1 MMRASLLVVAGLAAL
16 LIGGCAKGDFKEK
29 ASQGSGNVLRYPL
42 NTVPTTL
49 DPGVVQDGDTI
60 DALQQVY
67 EGLVTWGEDNQP
79 KPLLAEK
86 WDIED
91 GGKTYVFTI
100 KKGVKFHNGREL
112 KAEDF
117 KWSWERACSS
127 DLASETISAYLGD
140 VVGLMDMKN
149 GKADSISGV
158 TVVDDYTLK
167 VEIDKPRPY
176 FLGKLTY
183 LVSAVVAKEALDGKS
198 EIRNVQQMVGTGPFK
213 ATSYEPAQMLKL
225 AANEDYHGGRPAL
238 DAIERPVITDSATR
252 LNKYRTGE
260 LDLCLLQ
267 RQDVKGIQED
277 PKFASHL
284 TFYSRPSIYYVGI
297 NVTGKD
303 YAAFKDIRVRQ
314 AIAMAIDRERIA
326 KDILGGINEPAY
338 SIVPPGVLGHREK
351 GAFIPYDPVKAKQ
364 LLAEAGY
371 PDGKGLPPVEFR
383 FRDGQRDVSLVA
395 EEIVSQLKANLNLT
409 LNPRITEW
417 KAYLERY
424 NKGQN
429 AIYHMRW
436 AADYL
441 DPQNFLSHMLATGSP
456 ENHHGYSNPRFD
468 ALCAEA
474 DALLD
479 NDKRL
484 PLYAEAEDIALQDA
498 TWIPIYF
505 QRDAELINPR
515 VKGLRESLFG
525 HLPHTTVRLE
535 K

>member
-1 MMRASLLVVAGLAAL
+1 MKRTSLLVVAGLLAL
-16 LIGGCAKGDFKEK
+16 VIGGCAKGDFKEK
-29 ASQGSGNVLRYPL
+29 ASERSANVFRYPL

-49 DPGVVQDGDTI
+49 DPGAVQDGDTI
-60 DALQQVY
+60 DALQQVF
-67 EGLVTWGEDNQP
+67 EGLVTWGEDNLP
-79 KPLLAEK
+79 KPLLAES
-86 WDIED
+86 WEIQD
-91 GGKTYVFTI
+91 GGKTYVFKI
-100 KKGVKFHNGREL
+100 KQGVKFHSGREV

-117 KWSWERACSS
+117 KWSWERACAPEM
-127 DLASETISAYLGD
+127 ASETITAYLGD
-140 VVGLMDMKN
+140 VVGLIDMKE

-167 VEIDKPRPY
+167 IEIDKPRPY

-183 LVSAVVAKEALDGKS
+183 LVSAVVDKDVLDGKN
-198 EIRNVQQMVGTGPFK
+198 EMRNAGQMGGTGPFK
-213 ATSYEPAQMLKL
+213 AKSYEPAQMLVL
-225 AANEDYHGGRPAL
+225 EANDAYHGGRPTVDL
-238 DAIERPVITDSATR
+238 IERPVILDSATR
-252 LNKYRTGE
+252 LNKYRNGE
-260 LDLCLLQ
+260 LDLCLIQ
-267 RQDVKGIQED
+267 RQDVKGIQDD

-284 TFYSRPSIYYVGI
+284 KFFPRPSIYYVGI
-297 NVTGKD
+297 NATGKD

-338 SIVPPGVLGHREK
+338 TFVPPGVLGHREK
-351 GAFIPYDPVKAKQ
+351 GNYIPFDPVKAKQ

-371 PDGKGLPPVEFR
+371 PEGKGLPAVEFR

-395 EEIVSQLKANLNLT
+395 EEIVSQLKNNLGLN
-409 LNPRITEW
+409 LNPRVTEW

-429 AIYHMRW
+429 PIYHMRW

-441 DPQNFLSHMLATGSP
+441 DPQNFLSHMLATGAP

-468 ALCAEA
+468 QLCAEA
-474 DALLD
+474 DAMLD

-515 VKGLRESLFG
+515 VKGMRESLFG

>member
-1 MMRASLLVVAGLAAL
+1 MKRVSLLVLAAAVGLAL
-16 LIGGCAKGDFKEK
+16 VGCAKGNFKEK
-29 ASQGSGNVLRYPL
+29 ASQSSGNVLRYPL

-86 WDIED
+86 WDIQD
-91 GGKTYVFTI
+91 GGKTYIFTI

-117 KWSWERACSS
+117 KWSWERACSPE
-127 DLASETISAYLGD
+127 LASETITAYLGD
-140 VVGLMDMKN
+140 VVGLIDMKN
-149 GKADSISGV
+149 GKADSIKGV

-183 LVSAVVAKEALDGKS
+183 LVSAVVAKESLDGKK
-198 EIRNVQQMVGTGPFK
+198 EINSAKQMIGTGPFK
-213 ATSYEPAQMLKL
+213 AESYEPAQMLKL
-225 AANEDYHGGRPAL
+225 TANADYHGGKPAL
-238 DAIERPVITDSATR
+238 DAIERPVILDSATR
-252 LNKYRTGE
+252 LNKFKNGE

-267 RQDVKGIQED
+267 RQDVKGVQDD
-277 PKFASHL
+277 PKFASQLVFHP
-284 TFYSRPSIYYVGI
+284 RPAIYYVGL
-297 NVTGKD
+297 NCSGKD
-303 YAAFKDIRVRQ
+303 YPAFKDVRVRR
-314 AIAMAIDRERIA
+314 AIAMAIDRDRIA
-326 KDILGGINEPAY
+326 KDILGGINEAAY
-338 SIVPPGVLGHREK
+338 SIVPPGVPGHRPK
-351 GAFIPYDPVKAKQ
+351 ANFIPYDPAAAKK
-364 LLAEAGY
+364 LLAEAGF
-371 PDGKGLPPVEFR
+371 PGGVGLPPVEIR

-395 EEIVSQLKANLNLT
+395 EEVTSQLKTNLGLT
-409 LNPRITEW
+409 VNPRVTEW

-429 AIYHMRW
+429 PLYHMRW

-441 DPQNFLSHMLATGSP
+441 DPQNFLSHMLSTNGP
-456 ENHHGYSNPRFD
+456 ENHHGYSNAEFD
-468 ALCAEA
+468 RLCAEA
-474 DALLD
+474 DSILD
-479 NDKRL
+479 MDRRL
-484 PLYAEAEDIALQDA
+484 QLYAQAEDLVLQDA
-498 TWIPIYF
+498 PWIPIYF
-505 QRDAELINPR
+505 QRDAELISPR

-535 K
+535 Q